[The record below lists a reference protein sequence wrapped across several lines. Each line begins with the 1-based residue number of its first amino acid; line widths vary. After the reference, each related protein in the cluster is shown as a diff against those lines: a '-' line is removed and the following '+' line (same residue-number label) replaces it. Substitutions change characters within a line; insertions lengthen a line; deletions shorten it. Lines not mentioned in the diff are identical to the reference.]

1 MEKLNIGLLAHVDA
15 GKTTLTEQ
23 LCFQAGALRKAGS
36 VDEGTAQS
44 DFLSVER
51 QRGISVR
58 ASTLILE
65 TKSAEIHLIDTP
77 GHVDFAAEVE
87 RALSVLDAAVLIIS
101 SAEGIQAQT
110 ELLYEALC
118 AQQIPV
124 LFFLNKLDRV
134 GSDAKGVI
142 EEIARKWNPR
152 LLPLC
157 RWEGEGERGCTVSP
171 RSPLEEQLLE
181 TLALADDHLLESYL
195 SGEKLPEERL
205 WESLRRQTAQGILHP
220 LLAGSA
226 MLGEGIRELLACL
239 EKAVSPRAR
248 QQALG
253 GVVYQITH
261 DRTAGK
267 VAHVRLFGGQLRTRD
282 ILPCSSNRQEQKIT
296 QLRRYHGG
304 RFQDVQQIG
313 PGDVAGL
320 CGIDGIRVGD
330 IIGELPAR
338 QGVPLSAPLLK
349 TQVLPGPKA
358 DMHELICALTELS
371 EEDPGLR
378 IDYLPGEE
386 ELDLSFTGPVQ
397 LEILSALAAERYGLP
412 LSFSPPG
419 VIYKETPSRAGNGR
433 EAYTMP
439 KPCWAI
445 IELAI
450 EPLPRGSGFQFFS
463 TVPNDQIFYRYQ
475 NHIREELPRALQQG
489 LFNWEVI
496 DLKVTLCGGSHHTV
510 HTHPLD
516 FFLATPMALMDA
528 LKNTGTTL
536 LEPVQQLRIAAP
548 EHCAGRILGDMVE
561 MRGEYDSPLI
571 RDGRFFLD
579 ARVPVASSLDYPV
592 RLAALSSGQA
602 VLSTRF
608 DSYQPCPPGAGK
620 AARRYGVNPLDRE
633 KWILS
638 HRSATQG

>member
-23 LCFQAGALRKAGS
+23 LCFHAGALRKAGS

-44 DFLSVER
+44 DFLAVER

-65 TKSAEIHLIDTP
+65 TKTAEIHLIDTP

-87 RALSVLDAAVLIIS
+87 RAISVLDAAVLIIS

-118 AQQIPV
+118 AQKIPV

-134 GSDAKGVI
+134 GSDAKSVI
-142 EEIARKWNPR
+142 EEIGRKWQTR
-152 LLPLC
+152 LIPLC
-157 RWEGEGERGCTVSP
+157 RWDDEGGRSCSVSP
-171 RSPLEEQLLE
+171 RSLSEEELVE
-181 TLALADDHLLESYL
+181 TLALSDDALLESYL
-195 SGEKLPEERL
+195 SGEKPAEEKL
-205 WESLRRQTAQGILHP
+205 WESLRRQTAQGSLCP

-226 MLGEGIRELLACL
+226 MLGEGVKELLACL
-239 EKAVSPRAR
+239 ERAVCPRAR
-248 QQALG
+248 QEALG

-261 DRTAGK
+261 DRMAGK
-267 VAHVRLFGGQLRTRD
+267 VAHVRLFGGQLHTRD
-282 ILPCSSNRQEQKIT
+282 TLPCPSTQGQKIT

-304 RFQDVQQIG
+304 RFQDIQQIG

-330 IIGELPAR
+330 IIGELPVR
-338 QGVPLSAPLLK
+338 QAASLSAPLLK
-349 TQVLPGPKA
+349 TQVLPGPQA
-358 DMHELICALTELS
+358 DMHELLSALTELC
-371 EEDPGLR
+371 EEDPGLQ
-378 IDYLPGEE
+378 IEYLPGEE

-397 LEILSALAAERYGLP
+397 LEILSALAAERYHLP
-412 LSFSPPG
+412 LCFSPPS
-419 VIYKETPSRAGNGR
+419 VIYKETPSRAGRGR

-445 IELAI
+445 IELHI
-450 EPLPRGSGFQFFS
+450 EPLPRGSGFQFAS
-463 TVPNDQIFYRYQ
+463 TVQNDQIFYRYQ

-489 LFNWEVI
+489 LYNWEVI
-496 DLKVTLCGGSHHTV
+496 DLRITLCGGSHHTV

-516 FFLATPMALMDA
+516 FFLATPVALMNA
-528 LKNTGTTL
+528 LQNIGTTL
-536 LEPVQQLRIAAP
+536 LEPVQQMRIAAP
-548 EHCAGRILGDMVE
+548 EGCAGRILGDMVE

-592 RLAALSSGQA
+592 RLAALSGGQA

-608 DSYQPCPPGAGK
+608 EGYRPCPPGAGK
-620 AARRYGVNPLDRE
+620 AARRHGVSPLDRE
-633 KWILS
+633 KWILT
-638 HRSATQG
+638 HRSAMQG